1 MVVPLNQMVLL
12 LPRQLFLHRSFFCF
26 LVAILSVFMGL
37 GLVNPLLLLVQS
49 YCSIH
54 YVQIHMYPPLI
65 NFILLILEFN
75 LFPKLNAPPFWGP
88 CWFGILN
95 EVVTRQTSLVSIN
108 ESHWISKFHPNS
120 RYRQFLS
127 DFSLFCHS
135 SRNDWRLRSF
145 PLGGVW
151 ACGLK

>member
-75 LFPKLNAPPFWGP
+75 LFPNLNAPPFWSP

-108 ESHWISKFHPNS
+108 ESHWISKFQLILVIDSFCQTSH
-120 RYRQFLS
+120 
-127 DFSLFCHS
+127 FSATVAVMTEDCEVLLWVGS
-135 SRNDWRLRSF
+135 EL
-145 PLGGVW
+145 VV
-151 ACGLK
+151 